1 MIRSYLTIA
10 LRVLWKNKA
19 FSAISILGLSVG
31 IAFLL
36 LIAAY
41 SWSELQVNS
50 VIKDNDRVF
59 LVQSKWK
66 EEGMG
71 IDITTLGPLAKTLK
85 QEYPTLVEDYY
96 HWDGIGSIVSKGDK
110 RFRESLQLGDST
122 FFSMFGLP
130 LRHGNEKSALT
141 GPDDVVITASKANK
155 YFGRT
160 NVVGQTLTIQSF
172 SGGKKD
178 FVITGVLKDVPRNSV
193 TGLTGEANEIF
204 FSDKALRF
212 FSRDAGFESWNNPF
226 IVNYVKL
233 KPGVSPADL
242 AQPVKQVLKKYA
254 RADIQ
259 QNLKVQFMPLNK
271 YYLQSNKGLAK
282 RMIYTLGF
290 VALFILMMA
299 VINFI
304 NISIGNSVSRLKE
317 IGVRKVMGGMRRH
330 LVLQFLSESIV
341 LVGFSLLLA
350 LGIYE
355 LARPWFSSFLAR
367 EILPITAFPAMFAV
381 MCVVAAIIIGILAG
395 LYPALVLSAQ
405 PSVDSLKG
413 KLKTVREKIFFRH
426 SLVALQFVTAIIVFI
441 SSMVVSRQVAFFFNK
456 NLGYDKEHVITAAI
470 PRDWTTEGV
479 RRMEAKRDEFKR
491 LPQVAD
497 ATLSFEITDGASGM
511 KNLNVYKAAEDS
523 TKGVVTT
530 SIVCDE
536 RYANTYGLPLVA
548 GRFFHAEGG
557 GEDSLRVALT
567 ETAVRSMGWQS
578 PDAALQQRIKI
589 QGDPRTYT
597 VHGVVKDF
605 HFESMHQS
613 IQPIIFIPVRTY
625 VAHRYLSFK
634 VKPGSTAATVAALQN
649 KWSQLFPDA
658 PFDYKF
664 MDETLAKMY
673 QSEIQVKKASEAATV
688 LSLIIVLLGVA
699 GIVSMSIAKRTKEVG
714 IRKVLGASVPNI
726 VWLFMKE
733 FSGIMLVANCIAWPL
748 AYLLMKNWLSD
759 YAYRI
764 NINATPFLIVGS
776 CLLLLVGILITVQTV
791 QKAIANPVKSL
802 RTE

>member
-1 MIRSYLTIA
+1 MLKSYLTIA

-50 VIKDNDRVF
+50 IIKDNDRVF
-59 LVQSKWK
+59 LLQSKWK
-66 EEGMG
+66 QEGTG
-71 IDITTLGPLAKTLK
+71 PGFTTLGPLAKTLK
-85 QEYPTLVEDYY
+85 LEYPALVEDYY

-110 RFRESLQLGDST
+110 HFREVLQLGDST

-130 LRHGNEKSALT
+130 LLQGNPNTALV
-141 GPDDVVITASKANK
+141 GPDDVVITAKKANK

-160 NVVGQTLTIQSF
+160 NVVGETLTIQSF

-193 TGLTGEANEIF
+193 TGIVGNANEIF

-212 FSRDAGFESWNNPF
+212 FSRDAGFESWNSPY

-233 KPGVSPADL
+233 KAGVSAADL

-254 RADIQ
+254 QADIQ
-259 QNLKVQFMPLNK
+259 QNLEVAFTPLSK
-271 YYLQSNKGLAK
+271 YYLQSNNGLAR

-290 VALFILMMA
+290 VALFILLMA

-317 IGVRKVMGGMRRH
+317 IGVRKVMGGMRKH
-330 LVLQFLSESIV
+330 LVMQFLAESIV

-350 LGIYE
+350 LAIYE
-355 LARPWFSSFLAR
+355 MARPWFSSFLAR
-367 EILPITAFPAMFAV
+367 EILPVTAFPAMFAV
-381 MCVVAAIIIGILAG
+381 MCVAAAAIIGILAG

-413 KLKTVREKIFFRH
+413 KLKTVKEKIFFRH
-426 SLVALQFVTAIIVFI
+426 SLVALQFVTAIVVFI
-441 SSMVVSRQVAFFFNK
+441 GSIVVSKQVSFFFNK

-479 RRMEAKRDEFKR
+479 RHMESMRDEFKR

-497 ATLSFEITDGASGM
+497 ATLSFEITDGASAGGF
-511 KNLNVYKAAEDS
+511 NLYKAAEDS
-523 TKGVVTT
+523 TRGIIAS
-530 SIVCDE
+530 SIMCDE
-536 RYANTYGLPLVA
+536 RYASTYGLPLAA

-557 GEDSLRVALT
+557 GEDSLRIVLNEA
-567 ETAVRSMGWQS
+567 AVRSLGFASAGTAIQQS
-578 PDAALQQRIKI
+578 IKI

-605 HFESMHQS
+605 HFGSMHQP
-613 IQPIIFIPVRTY
+613 IQPVVFVPVRTY
-625 VAHRYLSFK
+625 LLHRYLSFRI
-634 VKPGSTAATVAALQN
+634 KPGNAATTVAALQS

-664 MDETLAKMY
+664 MDDTLARLY
-673 QSEIQVKKASEAATV
+673 ESEIQVKKASEAAT
-688 LSLIIVLLGVA
+688 LISLIIVLLGVA
-699 GIVSMSIAKRTKEVG
+699 GIVSLSIAKRTKEVG

-733 FSGIMLVANCIAWPL
+733 FSGIMLVANCIACPL

-764 NINATPFLIVGS
+764 NINATPFLIVGI

-791 QKAIANPVKSL
+791 KKAIANPVKSL